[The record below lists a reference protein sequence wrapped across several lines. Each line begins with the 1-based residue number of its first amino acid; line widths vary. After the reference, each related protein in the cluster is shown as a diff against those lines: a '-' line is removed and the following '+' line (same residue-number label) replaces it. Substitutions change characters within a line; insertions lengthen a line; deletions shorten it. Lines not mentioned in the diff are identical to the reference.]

1 MNTPAPDDWN
11 ELAKLWQAD
20 AAGVSLQE
28 IDAHLERERRHLR
41 GVTLAEMAGIG
52 AGLIAA
58 ALLMFFTPHLGM
70 GVVIIVFGGI
80 SAWLTLRMRREG
92 GPPASVDLMQS
103 LKDSIAREDWMAGQL
118 RLGRALSFVALFA
131 IVSALSAHL
140 HKVQAFSSGTL
151 IAAGV
156 GCSVVLAALGW
167 NLVLTARS
175 RRRLARLQYLNERLK
190 A

>member
-52 AGLIAA
+52 VGIIAA
-58 ALLMFFTPHLGM
+58 ALLLFFSPHVGM
-70 GVVIIVFGGI
+70 GVVIILFGGV
-80 SAWLTLRMRREG
+80 SAWITLRMRREG

-103 LKDSIAREDWMAGQL
+103 LTDSIAREDWMAGQL
-118 RLGRALSFVALFA
+118 RLGRALSFVGLFA

-140 HKVQAFSSGTL
+140 HRVQAFSSGTL
-151 IAAGV
+151 IAAGT
-156 GCSVVLAALGW
+156 GCAVVLAALAW
-167 NLVLTARS
+167 NLVLTRRS
-175 RRRLARLQYLNERLK
+175 RRRLARLQYLHERMRP
-190 A
+190 